1 MLVNHLPVT
10 VCAPRK
16 WQFFKGPMNFVDL
29 LAIMP
34 FYLSLFLAQLE
45 DVLIIGKAG
54 KIIRLIRWA
63 GGYPKMEL
71 GLT

>member
-1 MLVNHLPVT
+1 M
-10 VCAPRK
+10 CAPRK
-16 WQFFKGPMNFVDL
+16 WRFFKGPMNLVDL

-54 KIIRLIRWA
+54 KIIRLTR
-63 GGYPKMEL
+63 
-71 GLT
+71 

>member
-1 MLVNHLPVT
+1 
-10 VCAPRK
+10 
-16 WQFFKGPMNFVDL
+16 MNFVDL

-54 KIIRLIRWA
+54 KIIRLIRWISKF
-63 GGYPKMEL
+63 GIRPNIFKCLFPSE
-71 GLT
+71 

>member
-1 MLVNHLPVT
+1 MYHS

-16 WQFFKGPMNFVDL
+16 WRFFKGPMNLVDL

-54 KIIRLIRWA
+54 KIIRLIR
-63 GGYPKMEL
+63 
-71 GLT
+71 

>member
-1 MLVNHLPVT
+1 M
-10 VCAPRK
+10 CAPRK

-63 GGYPKMEL
+63 GGQTRIIKTKDL
-71 GLT
+71 NWK